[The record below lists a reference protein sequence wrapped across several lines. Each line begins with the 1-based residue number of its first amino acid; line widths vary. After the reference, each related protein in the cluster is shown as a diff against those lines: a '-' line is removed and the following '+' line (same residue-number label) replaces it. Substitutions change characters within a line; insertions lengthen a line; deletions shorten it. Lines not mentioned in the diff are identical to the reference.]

1 MLLCCVK
8 EKYRGDLTGV
18 SESSSSSSRV
28 REGGG
33 ESRLLP
39 RMQKTVFRIQI
50 REAAYVSVLG
60 K

>member
-39 RMQKTVFRIQI
+39 RTLQKQFSGFR
-50 REAAYVSVLG
+50 
-60 K
+60 